1 MRKSSAPKPSLRTVT
16 RADSVVPLYF
26 QVQHLIM
33 SRIERGEY
41 PPATR
46 IPSEHELGRELDVS
60 RVTIREALRG
70 LVRDGFLVKI
80 QGKGTFVVEQA
91 GREMPPL
98 KFTGFL
104 EDLSGRVR
112 RLAVKLVVVDRVAVS
127 DERRALL
134 ALPEHEHELVRIRRL
149 RHINDS
155 PFSYTVNYLPVA
167 IGERIDA
174 QALYERP
181 LIDVL
186 QQDLKIQIRRAHET
200 VEAAS
205 ADTEVAA
212 QLEITPMF
220 PVMRIQR
227 TMFGADDR
235 PFELVETFYRADKYK
250 YSVDLVRVR
259 HDGRW
264 RWSQRTGH

>member
-1 MRKSSAPKPSLRTVT
+1 MKKPAGPRPSLRTVT
-16 RADSVVPLYF
+16 RADRVVPLYY
-26 QVQHLIM
+26 QVQHLIR

-41 PPATR
+41 PATTQ

-70 LVRDGFLVKI
+70 LVRDGLLVKV
-80 QGKGTFVVEQA
+80 QGKGTFVAEQA
-91 GREMPPL
+91 NWELPPL

-104 EDLSGRVR
+104 EDLSDRVR
-112 RLAVKLVVVDRVAVS
+112 RLDVKLVLVDRVAVS
-127 DERRALL
+127 DDRRALL
-134 ALPEHEHELVRIRRL
+134 ALPATEDELVRIRRL
-149 RHINDS
+149 RHINGS

-186 QQDLKIQIRRAHET
+186 ERDLAIPILRAQET

-227 TMFGADDR
+227 TMFAEGDR

-250 YSVDLVRVR
+250 YSVELVRVR
-259 HDGRW
+259 RDGRRSW
-264 RWSQRTGH
+264 RQQTRR